1 MRGSLTDEISSE
13 LWGKTFEAM
22 PQPLVFARSDERII
36 TINEAASRLL
46 NLPKN
51 RVIGKYW
58 NDVVQLL
65 PYGISQILRFH
76 KIRLEVD
83 DVVLISLRDSRE
95 ELYLQRVLSFFA
107 NTLKSLD
114 GPPDTALKAEESLK
128 EAAQVAVKEICDWCR
143 IDLIPELNVG
153 PGATAHADPV
163 MTSLL
168 QEFVGIKLENPD
180 AMLNHMRVIRSGFAV
195 FRGLVDVET
204 LKSSI
209 LSSRALH
216 LLQHLGFASY
226 ICVPIRRGLTTI
238 GSLTFVR
245 SGKRTPFDSMDL
257 LMAEEYSNKVGINL
271 EKALLYKRL
280 EELKDQAE
288 AANRAKTHFL
298 ANVSHEIRTPLGAVL
313 GFADLLITA
322 PTAQLERSDWADRI
336 RTNGGHLLR
345 LIDDIL
351 DLSKVEVGHLDI
363 KMEKVDL
370 QNLLHNVHASVCEKA
385 QSKGLSLEF
394 VIEGSLPRYINT
406 DETRLSQVL
415 SNVLGN
421 AVKFTPAGFVRM
433 KMARQYPHENR
444 IVFEIQDSGVGIA
457 ADQTSLLFQPF
468 SQGDMSRTRQFG
480 GTGLGLAL
488 SRGLARHLGGD
499 LILKES
505 DINAG
510 STFVATI
517 TAEPIEEA
525 EFKTI
530 NAATLMRELPK
541 EDLSEVLRNR
551 KILVVEDSSDI
562 QALLKKTLEDAG
574 AITVLANNGEE
585 GLRAALADCFDAILM
600 DVQMPIKDGC
610 QTARELRALGYRGLV
625 IALTANAM
633 VEEQKRCFAAGFDVH
648 MSKPMRRRD
657 LIQQLGRLTA
667 PQQNPK
673 T

>member
-13 LWGKTFEAM
+13 LWGKTFEAI
-22 PQPLVFARSDERII
+22 PHPLVFARSDERVIN
-36 TINEAASRLL
+36 INEAASRLL

-65 PYGISQILRFH
+65 PYGISQLLRFH
-76 KIRLEVD
+76 KTRLEVD

-114 GPPDTALKAEESLK
+114 GPPDIALKAEESLK
-128 EAAQVAVKEICDWCR
+128 EAAQVAVRDICDWCR

-153 PGATAHADPV
+153 PGVSAHMDPV
-163 MTSLL
+163 MTYLL
-168 QEFVGIKLENPD
+168 QEYVSIKPENPD
-180 AMLNHMRVIRSGFAV
+180 AMLNPLRVIRSGFAV

-209 LSSRALH
+209 SSHRALH

-238 GSLTFVR
+238 GSLTLVR

-280 EELKDQAE
+280 EELKNEAE

-313 GFADLLITA
+313 GFADLLIAA
-322 PTAQLERSDWADRI
+322 PSAQLDRTDWADRI

-363 KMEKVDL
+363 KIEKVDL
-370 QNLLHNVHASVCEKA
+370 QNLLHNVHASICDKA
-385 QSKGLSLEF
+385 QSKGLCLEL
-394 VIEGSLPRYINT
+394 VIEGSLPRYIAT

-415 SNVLGN
+415 INVLGN
-421 AVKFTPAGFVRM
+421 AVKFTPSGFVRM
-433 KMARQYPHENR
+433 KMARQFPRENR
-444 IVFEIQDSGVGIA
+444 IIFEIQDSGVGIA

-468 SQGDMSRTRQFG
+468 SQVDMSRTRQFG

-499 LILKES
+499 LVLKES
-505 DINAG
+505 DVNAG
-510 STFVATI
+510 STFVLTI

-530 NAATLMRELPK
+530 DSSTLSPEAQE
-541 EDLSEVLRNR
+541 EDLSQVLRGR

-562 QALLKKTLEDAG
+562 QALLKRTLEDAG
-574 AITVLANNGEE
+574 AVTILASNGEE
-585 GLRAALADCFDAILM
+585 GVQAALTDSFDVILM

-610 QTARELRALGYRGLV
+610 QAVQELRALGYKGLV

-633 VEEQKRCFAAGFDVH
+633 LEEQTRCLSSGFDVH

-667 PQQNPK
+667 PQ
-673 T
+673 TT